1 MANARATTFNNVWN
15 FLGGSLGLQGH
26 EKALKNALYNA
37 LAMLLLVVCCAAFYA
52 LVFVLDPFLK
62 PLLWALLLGSVLHPF
77 KYSLVYSV
85 KNWIDVLETRGTPI
99 AVAFVMIPVSAFDR
113 FSDRIGD
120 LIYKNLRII
129 FYLSAALPL
138 MLILYGYT
146 PQSCL
151 CVLWRMAYAFYAL
164 VNFLVGLSTGPVV
177 VTYLCGYFTTLALWW
192 NPDVSYRFSAGGYV
206 MWCLI
211 AGYFARF
218 VGSSYQVFAFAL
230 LQSVYLFGY
239 FYERWSASDSYK
251 VSKERHLS
259 LVEALMKSA
268 TSSEQSS
275 DIVMPTQS
283 LPVIP
288 REIDANDSTGS
299 DPTSKEQPKITD
311 ADSSRNATERDLQN
325 TSLSEVDGSLKPR
338 APRELDSHL
347 RAQAV
352 SAVRPTSLRAPPPES
367 DRITSEKC
375 LYVLGWTCLAV
386 FIWNHMWLLHFLP
399 VTIIVYLIKNLG
411 HYFGVW
417 KWMSANFEILL
428 SSLSQWSAVR
438 KEALCPPFVAGLMK
452 IQISLR
458 QQILHSLRDSVDSAA
473 SVLVILALLVFLLST
488 TIFITVNVYA
498 EGIHL
503 VHVAGNAINNTLSNN
518 QEILALLPE
527 GVQEKLHLVL
537 DNAYLYG
544 RQSISSMVHAMLK
557 NADADKA
564 DLLEQRV
571 LELWDRIY
579 QAWMMTST
587 DVPGAMGPR
596 VSSSAVYASWES
608 FLDGV
613 MKTPE
618 LLNLDGLMQ
627 FGKENVGMLSSLLE
641 SLWDILKGNVSLLF
655 QSSVT
660 IFSVVLGG
668 GSAVIN
674 FIINSVVFFTALF
687 YLLSSSGSL
696 YRPVELVASV
706 SPSSGNQIA
715 TAIDGAVGDVFRA
728 SFKMAVFHGLWAWLI
743 HTLFGVKVVYLPSV
757 LASILGVVPFLGT
770 YWACIPAVLELWLA
784 QGQSMLAVSMILAF
798 YIPTSWVNGLVY
810 EEIKGGHP
818 YLTGLSV
825 AGGVYCMGSEGAIFG
840 PLLLCCVFV
849 ALNIS
854 STLMKEPSLSHMN
867 PLNMISGPP
876 PLRRRDTLL

>member
-1 MANARATTFNNVWN
+1 MKGMASSRATTLNNVWN
-15 FLGGSLGLQGH
+15 FLGGSLGIQGH
-26 EKALKNALYNA
+26 EKAVKNALYNA
-37 LAMLLLVVCCAAFYA
+37 LAMLLLVVCCAALYA
-52 LVFVLDPFLK
+52 LFFILDPFLK

-85 KNWIDVLETRGTPI
+85 KNWLDVLETRGTPM

-113 FSDRIGD
+113 FSDRIGGLLYRNLK
-120 LIYKNLRII
+120 LILC
-129 FYLSAALPL
+129 LSIALPL
-138 MLILYGYT
+138 LLALYGYT
-146 PQSCL
+146 PQACL
-151 CVLWRMAYAFYAL
+151 CLLWRMIYAL
-164 VNFLVGLSTGPVV
+164 YAAINFIVSLSSGTMLL
-177 VTYLCGYFTTLALWW
+177 TYFCGYVSTLTLWW
-192 NPDVSYRFSAGGYV
+192 SPENSNRFSIGAYV
-206 MWCLI
+206 LWCLG
-211 AGYFARF
+211 AGYIARF
-218 VGSSYQVFAFAL
+218 VGQSYQVIAFIL
-230 LQSVYLFGY
+230 LQSIYCMGY
-239 FYERWSASDSYK
+239 FYEKWCASDSYK
-251 VSKERHLS
+251 SSKERHLS

-268 TSSEQSS
+268 TSSERTSE
-275 DIVMPTQS
+275 IIMPTQS

-288 REIDANDSTGS
+288 TDTIINESTDRSADFKGVNENDEHIPS
-299 DPTSKEQPKITD
+299 P
-311 ADSSRNATERDLQN
+311 
-325 TSLSEVDGSLKPR
+325 SEVDGLSKPR
-338 APRELDSHL
+338 NPLELDNHL
-347 RAQAV
+347 KVQA
-352 SAVRPTSLRAPPPES
+352 AAAIRPTTLKSAPPEN
-367 DRITSEKC
+367 DRITSENC
-375 LYVLGWTCLAV
+375 LYVLGWTSLAV
-386 FIWNHMWLLHFLP
+386 FIWNHLWLLHFLP
-399 VTIIVYLIKNLG
+399 VTIFMYTIKHLG

-417 KWMSANFEILL
+417 SWLSSQYEILQN
-428 SSLSQWSAVR
+428 SLSTWSSTR
-438 KEALCPPFVAGLMK
+438 KDAICPPFVSGLLKM
-452 IQISLR
+452 QTSLR
-458 QQILHSLRDSVDSAA
+458 QQILLSLRDSVDSAA

-488 TIFITVNVYA
+488 TIFITLNVYA

-503 VHVAGNAINNTLSNN
+503 VQVAGNAINNTLSHN

-564 DLLEQRV
+564 ELLEQRV

-579 QAWMMTST
+579 QAWMMTSSEL
-587 DVPGAMGPR
+587 PGAMGPK

-641 SLWDILKGNVSLLF
+641 SLWDIVRGNVSLLF

-674 FIINSVVFFTALF
+674 FLINSVVFFTALF

-696 YRPVELVASV
+696 YRPVELVAGF

-757 LASILGVVPFLGT
+757 LAAILGVVPFLGT

-784 QGQSMLAVSMILAF
+784 QGHSMLAVIMILAF

-818 YLTGLSV
+818 YLTGLSI

-854 STLMKEPSLSHMN
+854 STLMKEPSISHMN
-867 PLNMISGPP
+867 PLNM
-876 PLRRRDTLL
+876 LRLNFDRAST

>member
-1 MANARATTFNNVWN
+1 MAPSRANTLNNVWN
-15 FLGGSLGLQGH
+15 FLGGSLSLPGH
-26 EKALKNALYNA
+26 EKAVKNALYNA
-37 LAMLLLVVCCAAFYA
+37 LAMLLLVVCCAALYA
-52 LVFVLDPFLK
+52 LFFILDPFLK

-85 KNWIDVLETRGTPI
+85 KNWLDVLETRGTPMV
-99 AVAFVMIPVSAFDR
+99 VAFVMIPVNAFDR
-113 FSDRIGD
+113 FSDRVGGLLYRNLK
-120 LIYKNLRII
+120 LIFCLGV
-129 FYLSAALPL
+129 AVPL
-138 MLILYGYT
+138 FLALYGYT
-146 PQSCL
+146 PQVCL
-151 CVLWRMAYAFYAL
+151 CFLWRMAYALYAAI
-164 VNFLVGLSTGPVV
+164 NFIVSLSTGAVLI
-177 VTYLCGYFTTLALWW
+177 TYLCGYISTLTLWW
-192 NPDVSYRFSAGGYV
+192 NPENFNRFSVGAYIAWFLG
-206 MWCLI
+206 
-211 AGYFARF
+211 AGYLARF
-218 VGSSYQVFAFAL
+218 VGLSYQVVAFIL
-230 LQSVYLFGY
+230 LQSIYCLGY
-239 FYERWSASDSYK
+239 FYEKWCASDTYK
-251 VSKERHLS
+251 SSKERHMS

-275 DIVMPTQS
+275 EVVMPTQS

-288 REIDANDSTGS
+288 TDSNNESSDRPTDNTVVNDNAVQSPNS
-299 DPTSKEQPKITD
+299 SETD
-311 ADSSRNATERDLQN
+311 GVVKARNPL
-325 TSLSEVDGSLKPR
+325 
-338 APRELDSHL
+338 ELDNHL
-347 RAQAV
+347 KVQAV
-352 SAVRPTSLRAPPPES
+352 AVRPTSLNKITPPET
-367 DRITSEKC
+367 DKITSENC

-386 FIWNHMWLLHFLP
+386 FIWNHLWLLHFLP
-399 VTIIVYLIKNLG
+399 VIIFIYIIKHLG

-417 KWMSANFEILL
+417 SWVFSQFKILQD
-428 SSLSQWSAVR
+428 SLAAWSDTRRDVI
-438 KEALCPPFVAGLMK
+438 CPPFVAGLLKM
-452 IQISLR
+452 QMSLR
-458 QQILHSLRDSVDSAA
+458 QQILLSLRDSVDSAA
-473 SVLVILALLVFLLST
+473 SVLVILGLLIFLLST

-503 VHVAGNAINNTLSNN
+503 VQVAGNAINNTLSNN

-564 DLLEQRV
+564 ELLEQRV

-587 DVPGAMGPR
+587 EVPGAMGPK

-608 FLDGV
+608 FVDGV

-641 SLWDILKGNVSLLF
+641 SLWDIVKGNVSLLF

-674 FIINSVVFFTALF
+674 FLINSVVFFTALF

-696 YRPVELVASV
+696 YRPVELVAGF

-757 LASILGVVPFLGT
+757 LAAILGVVPFLGT

-784 QGQSMLAVSMILAF
+784 QGHSMLAVIMILAF
-798 YIPTSWVNGLVY
+798 YVPTSWVNGLVY

-854 STLMKEPSLSHMN
+854 STLMKEPSISHIN
-867 PLNMISGPP
+867 PLNM
-876 PLRRRDTLL
+876 LRLNFDRAST

>member
-1 MANARATTFNNVWN
+1 MATSRANAFNNVWN

-52 LVFVLDPFLK
+52 LFFILDPFLK

-85 KNWIDVLETRGTPI
+85 KNWLDVLETRGTPI
-99 AVAFVMIPVSAFDR
+99 PVAFVMIPVNAFDR
-113 FSDRIGD
+113 FSDQIGD
-120 LIYKNLRII
+120 LIYRNVKII
-129 FYLSAALPL
+129 FYMSAAVPL
-138 MLILYGYT
+138 VLFLYGYT
-146 PQSCL
+146 PQACL
-151 CVLWRMAYAFYAL
+151 CLLWRMAYALFA
-164 VNFLVGLSTGPVV
+164 VINVVINLSSGTVLI
-177 VTYLCGYFTTLALWW
+177 TYMCVYFSSLTVWW
-192 NPDVSYRFSAGGYV
+192 NPDLSNRFCIGTYI
-206 MWCLI
+206 MWCLV
-211 AGYFARF
+211 AGFMARF
-218 VGSSYQVFAFAL
+218 VGPSCQVIAFIF
-230 LQSVYLFGY
+230 LQSIYLFGY
-239 FYERWSASDSYK
+239 CYEKWAASDTYK
-251 VSKERHLS
+251 TSKERHLS

-268 TSSEQSS
+268 TSIEQSS
-275 DIVMPTQS
+275 DIMPTQS

-288 REIDANDSTGS
+288 TENDSKDDSSAKATKSVEGEVATTEV
-299 DPTSKEQPKITD
+299 DDHLQSKQPK
-311 ADSSRNATERDLQN
+311 
-325 TSLSEVDGSLKPR
+325 
-338 APRELDSHL
+338 ELDSHL
-347 RAQAV
+347 RTQAAT
-352 SAVRPTSLRAPPPES
+352 AVRPTSLKSTPPES
-367 DRITSEKC
+367 DKITSESC

-399 VTIIVYLIKNLG
+399 VTIFVYIIKNLG

-417 KWMSANFEILL
+417 KWVSNKFDQLF
-428 SSLSQWSAVR
+428 SSLAGWASTR
-438 KEALCPPFVAGLMK
+438 RDALCPTFVAGLLK
-452 IQISLR
+452 IQSSLR
-458 QQILHSLRDSVDSAA
+458 RQILLSLRDSVDSAA
-473 SVLVILALLVFLLST
+473 SILVILALLIFLLST

-503 VHVAGNAINNTLSNN
+503 VQVAGNAINSTLSNN

-537 DNAYLYG
+537 DNAYVYG
-544 RQSISSMVHAMLK
+544 RQSISNMVHAMLK

-571 LELWDRIY
+571 LELWDRVY
-579 QAWMMTST
+579 LAWMAQSS
-587 DVPGAMGPR
+587 DVPGAFGPQ
-596 VSSSAVYASWES
+596 VSSSAVYASWEN
-608 FLDGV
+608 FVDGV

-618 LLNLDGLMQ
+618 LMNLDGLMQ
-627 FGKENVGMLSSLLE
+627 FGKENVGMLTSLME

-696 YRPVELVASV
+696 YRPVELVASF

-757 LASILGVVPFLGT
+757 LAAILGVVPFLGT
-770 YWACIPAVLELWLA
+770 YWACIPAVLELWLS
-784 QGQSMLAVSMILAF
+784 QGHSMLALVMILAF
-798 YIPTSWVNGLVY
+798 YIPTSWVNGFVY

-818 YLTGLSV
+818 YLTGLSI

-854 STLMKEPSLSHMN
+854 STLMKEPSLSHLS
-867 PLNMISGPP
+867 PLNM
-876 PLRRRDTLL
+876 LR